1 MKIIEYKDKYL
12 EDVKDLLVELE
23 EFIISI
29 DIDKLD
35 QSHLEYR
42 EKMAILDLEKVKR
55 NNGKCYSF
63 RKW

>member
-35 QSHLEYR
+35 QLHLEYR
-42 EKMAILDLEKVKR
+42 EKMAILDLKKVKR

-63 RKW
+63 RK

>member
-35 QSHLEYR
+35 QLHLEYR
-42 EKMAILDLEKVKR
+42 EKLVILDLEKVKR
-55 NNGKCYSF
+55 NNDKCYSF
-63 RKW
+63 RK

>member
-12 EDVKDLLVELE
+12 KDVKDLLVELE

-35 QSHLEYR
+35 QLHLEYR
-42 EKMAILDLEKVKR
+42 EKLVILDLEKVKR
-55 NNGKCYSF
+55 NNDKCYSF
-63 RKW
+63 RK